1 MMKWN
6 PNPLIAIAGIT
17 LMGAP
22 IYAQAKIYVSVEQAQ
37 KLIFLNKQFTKYPV
51 VLTEDIQDK
60 MQSASSEIGRA
71 HV

>member
-22 IYAQAKIYVSVEQAQ
+22 IYAQAKIYVSAEQAQ
-37 KLIFLNKQFTKYPV
+37 KLIFANKQFTRLYKDRGK
-51 VLTEDIQDK
+51 LALRNHHCR
-60 MQSASSEIGRA
+60 ASSSIRP
-71 HV
+71 